1 MRALIQRV
9 TRARCTVEGRITG
22 EIGIGLVAL
31 VGATHADTV
40 ADAAWLAKKICGL
53 RVFADGAQL
62 MNRDVATAGGAV
74 LAIPQFTLYGDA
86 RRGRRPEF
94 LAAARPEQAE
104 PLYEQFCTA
113 LAGLG
118 VRVARGVFRAHMEV
132 ELVNDGP
139 ITLMIESPNALAPG
153 SRGTADAG

>member
-9 TRARCTVEGRITG
+9 TRARCTVAGRVTG
-22 EIGIGLVAL
+22 EIGTGLVAL
-31 VGATHADTV
+31 VGATHTDTA
-40 ADAAWLAKKICGL
+40 ADAAWLARKVSGL

-62 MNRDVATAGGAV
+62 MNRDVAAAGGAV

-104 PLYEQFCTA
+104 PLYEQFCAA
-113 LAGLG
+113 LADSG

-139 ITLMIESPNALAPG
+139 VTLMIESPAGAAPA
-153 SRGTADAG
+153 SQETADAG